1 METFTSIKIFLI
13 KESLLKINCKKDLG
27 GITNHL
33 ISIWGEKSKDE
44 ISAGKDFSAKPTF
57 SPFHL
62 AHCISIPKFTFSKKF
77 LKWQFQTVFLL
88 TKESN
93 MHPI

>member
-1 METFTSIKIFLI
+1 METFTSVQIFLI
-13 KESLLKINCKKDLG
+13 KKSLLKINCKEDLG

-33 ISIWGEKSKDE
+33 ISIWGKKSKDE
-44 ISAGKDFSAKPTF
+44 ISACKVFSAKPTF

-62 AHCISIPKFTFSKKF
+62 AYCISIPKFAFSKKF

-88 TKESN
+88 TKERN
-93 MHPI
+93 IHPI